1 MDNTSKPGEVSP
13 SKPVLVAKDFLA
25 AAILLVVIVFLW
37 IGLGV
42 YKILT
47 KAEIPPPVAGLAR
60 PIKLEFPQ
68 QVFDDLNHRQNYR
81 DKNLN
86 ETDRVILSAP

>member
-1 MDNTSKPGEVSP
+1 MDNPNQPGEASP
-13 SKPVLVAKDFLA
+13 SKPVLVAKDFLV

-47 KAEIPPPVAGLAR
+47 KAEIPPPAAGLAR
-60 PIKLEFPQ
+60 PIKLGFPQ
-68 QVFDDLNHRQNYR
+68 EVFDDLNQRQNYR

-86 ETDRVILSAP
+86 ESDRVILSTP